1 MTRRRKVPH
10 YFQAAAWPSRIPAV
24 PGTKRADG
32 ERIGCLPHIASDHEL
47 LCRMWQIVWSRTEG
61 LADAPV
67 SAGGLSGPDVHSIR
81 PDARR
86 RQRIGVRFKHVG
98 V

>member
-1 MTRRRKVPH
+1 MRFPTTSKL
-10 YFQAAAWPSRIPAV
+10 PSAV
-24 PGTKRADG
+24 PDSSRPRHQTPDG

-67 SAGGLSGPDVHSIR
+67 SAGGLSGPDVHSS
-81 PDARR
+81 DQTHVGGSAL
-86 RQRIGVRFKHVG
+86 VRFKHVG